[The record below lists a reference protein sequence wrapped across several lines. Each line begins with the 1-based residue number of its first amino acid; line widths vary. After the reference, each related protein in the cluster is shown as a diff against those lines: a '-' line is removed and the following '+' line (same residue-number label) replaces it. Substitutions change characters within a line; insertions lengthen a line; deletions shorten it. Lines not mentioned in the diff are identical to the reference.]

1 MTEDNST
8 TLLKK
13 CRHCGNEFP
22 ATPEYFQRSKKFS
35 SGLVAWCKDCC
46 HRRDHPDHYEFKLQQ
61 ERRNREG
68 LRLCSICNEEKP
80 ATTDYF
86 MSDKSHNNG
95 LSSACKLCISK
106 RNDPV
111 AYQRKLDREQI
122 EKQGLKR
129 CSKCKEC
136 KPATD
141 EYFGKRNSK
150 SGYDSQ
156 CKECVKKYTNQNR
169 ERIHL
174 HRQIYRQRNRVLQR
188 RKDREYRQRNR
199 DRLILRDR
207 EYRQCNRER
216 FLERD
221 RKYRANNREALNSRN
236 RKCYHRHHEKNLIRQ
251 REYRKNN
258 PHVYVAAIHKRRARK
273 LALPDTFTP
282 HHWLLCLEYWHYCC
296 AVCGNQLRDLFGNV
310 KPHADHWIPIE
321 HPECPGTTP
330 DNMICLCNS
339 CNSRKN
345 DIPPLEWLNR
355 IYSKNKTGEIL
366 KRIEAYFEWIKHE

>member
-1 MTEDNST
+1 MSDST
-8 TLLKK
+8 TPLKK
-13 CRHCGNEFP
+13 CTKCGNEY
-22 ATPEYFQRSKKFS
+22 PETSAYFQRSKKYKC
-35 SGLVAWCKDCC
+35 GLEARCKECA
-46 HRRDHPDHYEFKLQQ
+46 HKQNNPEHYEFKLQQ
-61 ERRNREG
+61 ERRKNEG
-68 LRLCSICNEEKP
+68 LKLCSVCNEEKP
-80 ATTDYF
+80 ATTEYF
-86 MSDKSHNNG
+86 QSDKSRDNG
-95 LSSACKLCISK
+95 LSSACKICISK

-111 AYQRKLDREQI
+111 AYQRKLEREHL

-141 EYFGKRNSK
+141 EYFIKRNNK
-150 SGYDSQ
+150 FGYNSQ
-156 CKECVKKYTNQNR
+156 CKTCTKEYQRRTRWRINLNR
-169 ERIHL
+169 RIC
-174 HRQIYRQRNRVLQR
+174 RQRDLTAQR

-199 DRLILRDR
+199 GWIILRDR
-207 EYRQCNRER
+207 EYQRRNRER
-216 FLERD
+216 FLERG
-221 RKYRANNREALNSRN
+221 RKYREKNREALNSRH
-236 RKCYHRHHEKNLIRQ
+236 RKYYHRYHEKHLTRQ

-282 HHWLLCLEYWHYCC
+282 RHWLLCLEYWHYCC

-366 KRIEAYFEWIKHE
+366 KRIEAYFEWIKHQ